1 MSNNKRKLIASAVT
15 AGFVFVGGG
24 VDAMAEATGYLSIA
38 NGHDAVASGNH
49 SVAYGAYSSAS
60 GYESVAVGKNTTS
73 SGDSAVA
80 IGRISTSSGHSAV
93 AIGRSS
99 TSSGVWSTAVG
110 PGSKAT
116 KNLST
121 AIGGQAQANGD
132 MSVALGAQSKV
143 KSGDGNVV
151 SVGNDNLKRKI
162 INVANG
168 VNAND
173 AVNKSQLDAVE
184 TKVNK
189 KVDAGTVGAPGNASL
204 AVGDRSTSTG
214 YLSTAMGVNSNA
226 SGGFS
231 MALGFG
237 AQATAGNSVALG
249 RDAVADQGNT
259 VSVGNATTKRRIV
272 NVANGTADND
282 AVNKSQLDAVET
294 KVNKKV
300 DAGTVGAA
308 GNASLAVGERSNSTG
323 YLSIAMGVG
332 SDASGGQSMSL
343 GINSKATASGSV
355 ALGSGS
361 VADQANTISVGS
373 STNKRRIVNVA
384 NGTAANDAVNKSQL
398 DAVEAKINN
407 KVDKGTVGPNGGQA
421 IGAGSKANGAG
432 ALALGNASEADGY
445 IATAVG
451 YGHALDTYT
460 VAMGVNAYAYNV
472 NGIAIGTLAKAGAT
486 NKDYAN
492 ADIFNRIDPETGKP
506 LYNFSPGY
514 DPRNIRSGAIA
525 IGNLAKA
532 VGYRNTAIGEDAK
545 AGIIIERDDYNHP
558 KKFGLGAVGATAIGA
573 AAIAGGSQA
582 TVVGNGAVAEGK
594 ISVGMGTRSYTTGKA
609 DTAVGTY
616 SVVTEDSAVALGAYA
631 RADHKNSVALGN
643 SSITEDVKATA
654 STTINGKEYTFAGGD
669 QSQVVGTVSIGGQ
682 GVLGY
687 TDTTDRGHW
696 NDPANATNGNGR
708 TDMDNAIYR
717 TITNV
722 AAGRINEDSTDA
734 INGSQLYAVMGAT
747 EENRKLI
754 ENNAINLAQTDHR
767 INRRIDS
774 VEEESRAGDAMNAAL
789 AALKPLQYDPNEK
802 FQVMAGTGRFKD
814 KQGFALGV
822 AHHIN
827 ENLLLNAGAAYSGSK
842 YKIWNAGITYRF
854 GSSNQKAP
862 VIKVSNDE
870 QRIRSLE
877 QENMML
883 KQRLAAIEA
892 KLSKLK

>member
-15 AGFVFVGGG
+15 AGFVFVGG

-38 NGHDAVASGNH
+38 DGHNAVASGNH

-60 GYESVAVGKNTTS
+60 GHESVAVGKKTAA
-73 SGDSAVA
+73 SGASAVA
-80 IGRISTSSGHSAV
+80 IGRD
-93 AIGRSS
+93 S

-110 PGSKAT
+110 PGSQAT
-116 KNLST
+116 KNWST

-143 KSGDGNVV
+143 NSDDGNVV

-173 AVNKSQLDAVE
+173 AVNKSQLEAVE

-189 KVDAGTVGAPGNASL
+189 KVDA
-204 AVGDRSTSTG
+204 
-214 YLSTAMGVNSNA
+214 
-226 SGGFS
+226 
-231 MALGFG
+231 
-237 AQATAGNSVALG
+237 
-249 RDAVADQGNT
+249 
-259 VSVGNATTKRRIV
+259 
-272 NVANGTADND
+272 
-282 AVNKSQLDAVET
+282 VET
-294 KVNKKV
+294 KINKKV
-300 DAGTVGAA
+300 DA
-308 GNASLAVGERSNSTG
+308 
-323 YLSIAMGVG
+323 
-332 SDASGGQSMSL
+332 
-343 GINSKATASGSV
+343 
-355 ALGSGS
+355 
-361 VADQANTISVGS
+361 
-373 STNKRRIVNVA
+373 
-384 NGTAANDAVNKSQL
+384 
-398 DAVEAKINN
+398 VEAKVNN

-460 VAMGVNAYAYNV
+460 VAMGVNAFAYNA
-472 NGIAIGTLAKAGAT
+472 NGIAIGTLAKAGAS
-486 NKDYAN
+486 KDDYAN
-492 ADIFNRIDPETGKP
+492 ADIFDRIDPETGKP
-506 LYNFSPGY
+506 LYNVSPGG
-514 DPRNIRSGAIA
+514 DPRTIRSGAIA
-525 IGNLAKA
+525 IGNGAEA
-532 VGYRNTAIGEDAK
+532 VGYRNTVIGEAAK
-545 AGIIIERDDYNHP
+545 AGIIIDRDAYNHP
-558 KKFGLGAVGATAIGA
+558 NKFGLGAVGATAIGA

-594 ISVGMGTRSYTTGKA
+594 LSVGMGTRSYTTGKA

-669 QSQVVGTVSIGGQ
+669 QSQVVGTVSIGGK
-682 GVLGY
+682 GVVGY
-687 TDTTDRGHW
+687 TDTTNEGHW
-696 NDPANATNGNGR
+696 NDPAHYTNGNGR

-722 AAGRINEDSTDA
+722 AAGRINADSTDA

-842 YKIWNAGITYRF
+842 YKTWNAGITYRF

>member
-1 MSNNKRKLIASAVT
+1 MSMSNNKRKLIASAVT
-15 AGFVFVGGG
+15 AGFVFVG
-24 VDAMAEATGYLSIA
+24 VDAMAADPKATGYLSIA
-38 NGHDAVASGNH
+38 NGFNAVASGNH

-60 GYESVAVGKNTTS
+60 GHESVAVGKEATS
-73 SGDSAVA
+73 SGA
-80 IGRISTSSGHSAV
+80 SAV

-110 PGSKAT
+110 PGSQAT
-116 KNLST
+116 KNWST

-143 KSGDGNVV
+143 NSDDGNVV

-173 AVNKSQLDAVE
+173 AVNKSQLEAVE

-189 KVDAGTVGAPGNASL
+189 KVDA
-204 AVGDRSTSTG
+204 
-214 YLSTAMGVNSNA
+214 
-226 SGGFS
+226 
-231 MALGFG
+231 
-237 AQATAGNSVALG
+237 
-249 RDAVADQGNT
+249 
-259 VSVGNATTKRRIV
+259 
-272 NVANGTADND
+272 
-282 AVNKSQLDAVET
+282 VET
-294 KVNKKV
+294 KINKKV
-300 DAGTVGAA
+300 DA
-308 GNASLAVGERSNSTG
+308 
-323 YLSIAMGVG
+323 
-332 SDASGGQSMSL
+332 
-343 GINSKATASGSV
+343 
-355 ALGSGS
+355 
-361 VADQANTISVGS
+361 
-373 STNKRRIVNVA
+373 
-384 NGTAANDAVNKSQL
+384 
-398 DAVEAKINN
+398 VEAKVNN

-460 VAMGVNAYAYNV
+460 VAMGVNAFAYNA
-472 NGIAIGTLAKAGAT
+472 NGIAIGTLAKAGAS
-486 NKDYAN
+486 KDDYAN

-506 LYNFSPGY
+506 LYNVSPGG
-514 DPRNIRSGAIA
+514 DPRKIRSGAIA
-525 IGNLAKA
+525 IGNGAEA
-532 VGYRNTAIGEDAK
+532 VGYRNTVIGEAAK
-545 AGIIIERDDYNHP
+545 AGIIIDRDAYNHP
-558 KKFGLGAVGATAIGA
+558 NKFGLGAVGATAIGA

-654 STTINGKEYTFAGGD
+654 STTINGKEYTFAGGN
-669 QSQVVGTVSIGGQ
+669 QSQVVGTVSIGGK

-687 TDTTDRGHW
+687 TDTTDKGHW
-696 NDPANATNGNGR
+696 NDPAHSTNGNGR
-708 TDMDNAIYR
+708 TDMGNAIYR

-722 AAGRINEDSTDA
+722 AAGRINADSTDA

-754 ENNAINLAQTDHR
+754 ENNTIKLAQTDHR

-774 VEEESRAGDAMNAAL
+774 VEEESRAGDAMNSAL

-842 YKIWNAGITYRF
+842 YKMWNAGITYRF

>member
-1 MSNNKRKLIASAVT
+1 MSMSNNKRKLIASAVT

-38 NGHDAVASGNH
+38 DGHNAVASGNH

-60 GYESVAVGKNTTS
+60 GHESVAVGKKTAA
-73 SGDSAVA
+73 SGASAVA
-80 IGRISTSSGHSAV
+80 IGRD
-93 AIGRSS
+93 S

-110 PGSKAT
+110 PGSQAT
-116 KNLST
+116 KNWST

-143 KSGDGNVV
+143 NSDDGNVV

-173 AVNKSQLDAVE
+173 AVNKSQLEAVE

-189 KVDAGTVGAPGNASL
+189 KVDA
-204 AVGDRSTSTG
+204 
-214 YLSTAMGVNSNA
+214 
-226 SGGFS
+226 
-231 MALGFG
+231 
-237 AQATAGNSVALG
+237 
-249 RDAVADQGNT
+249 
-259 VSVGNATTKRRIV
+259 
-272 NVANGTADND
+272 
-282 AVNKSQLDAVET
+282 VET
-294 KVNKKV
+294 KINKKV
-300 DAGTVGAA
+300 DA
-308 GNASLAVGERSNSTG
+308 
-323 YLSIAMGVG
+323 
-332 SDASGGQSMSL
+332 
-343 GINSKATASGSV
+343 
-355 ALGSGS
+355 
-361 VADQANTISVGS
+361 
-373 STNKRRIVNVA
+373 
-384 NGTAANDAVNKSQL
+384 
-398 DAVEAKINN
+398 VEAKVNN

-460 VAMGVNAYAYNV
+460 VAMGVNAYAYNA

-486 NKDYAN
+486 NEDYAN
-492 ADIFNRIDPETGKP
+492 ADIFDRIDPETGKP
-506 LYNFSPGY
+506 LYNVSPGG
-514 DPRNIRSGAIA
+514 DPRTIRSGAIA
-525 IGNLAKA
+525 IGNGAEA
-532 VGYRNTAIGEDAK
+532 VGYRNTVIGEAAK
-545 AGIIIERDDYNHP
+545 AGIIIDRDAYNHP
-558 KKFGLGAVGATAIGA
+558 NKFGLGAVGATAIGA

-594 ISVGMGTRSYTTGKA
+594 LSVGMGTRSYTTGKA

-643 SSITEDVKATA
+643 SSITEEAKATQ
-654 STTINGKEYTFAGGD
+654 SITLNGKVYTFAGGN

-687 TDTTDRGHW
+687 TDTTDKGHW
-696 NDPANATNGNGR
+696 NDPPNATNGNGR
-708 TDMDNAIYR
+708 TDMNTSIYR

-722 AAGRINEDSTDA
+722 AAGRINAESTDA

-754 ENNAINLAQTDHR
+754 EDNAINLAQTDYR

-774 VEEESRAGDAMNAAL
+774 VEEESRTGDAMNAAL
-789 AALKPLQYDPNEK
+789 AALKPIQFDPDEPS
-802 FQVMAGTGRFKD
+802 QIMAGVGGYKG
-814 KQGFALGV
+814 KHAYALGV
-822 AHHIN
+822 AHYFN
-827 ENLLLNAGAAYSGSK
+827 ESVMANIGGSYSSGSSLM
-842 YKIWNAGITYRF
+842 WNAGVTFKVGTGSDKTYEPRR
-854 GSSNQKAP
+854 GNYKEALAKSQEEIAQLRTELQETKDEVATLKAALADIQK
-862 VIKVSNDE
+862 
-870 QRIRSLE
+870 
-877 QENMML
+877 
-883 KQRLAAIEA
+883 
-892 KLSKLK
+892 KLK

>member
-1 MSNNKRKLIASAVT
+1 
-15 AGFVFVGGG
+15 
-24 VDAMAEATGYLSIA
+24 MAEATGYLSIA
-38 NGHDAVASGNH
+38 DGHNAVASGNH

-60 GYESVAVGKNTTS
+60 GHESVAVGKKTAA
-73 SGDSAVA
+73 SGASAVA
-80 IGRISTSSGHSAV
+80 IGRD
-93 AIGRSS
+93 S

-110 PGSKAT
+110 PGSQAT
-116 KNLST
+116 KNWST

-143 KSGDGNVV
+143 NSDDGNVV

-173 AVNKSQLDAVE
+173 AVNKSQLEAVE

-189 KVDAGTVGAPGNASL
+189 KVDA
-204 AVGDRSTSTG
+204 
-214 YLSTAMGVNSNA
+214 
-226 SGGFS
+226 
-231 MALGFG
+231 
-237 AQATAGNSVALG
+237 
-249 RDAVADQGNT
+249 
-259 VSVGNATTKRRIV
+259 
-272 NVANGTADND
+272 
-282 AVNKSQLDAVET
+282 VET
-294 KVNKKV
+294 KINKKV
-300 DAGTVGAA
+300 DA
-308 GNASLAVGERSNSTG
+308 
-323 YLSIAMGVG
+323 
-332 SDASGGQSMSL
+332 
-343 GINSKATASGSV
+343 
-355 ALGSGS
+355 
-361 VADQANTISVGS
+361 
-373 STNKRRIVNVA
+373 
-384 NGTAANDAVNKSQL
+384 
-398 DAVEAKINN
+398 VEAKVNN

-460 VAMGVNAYAYNV
+460 VAMGVNAFAYNA
-472 NGIAIGTLAKAGAT
+472 NGIAIGTLAKAGAS
-486 NKDYAN
+486 KDDYAN

-506 LYNFSPGY
+506 LYNVSPGG
-514 DPRNIRSGAIA
+514 DPRKIRSGAIA
-525 IGNLAKA
+525 IGNGAEA
-532 VGYRNTAIGEDAK
+532 VGYRNTVIGEAAK
-545 AGIIIERDDYNHP
+545 AGIIIDRDAHNHP
-558 KKFGLGAVGATAIGA
+558 NKFGLGAVGATAIGA

-582 TVVGNGAVAEGK
+582 TVIGNGAVAEGK

-687 TDTTDRGHW
+687 TDTTDKGHW

-708 TDMDNAIYR
+708 TDMNTSIYR

-722 AAGRINEDSTDA
+722 AAGRINADSTDA
-734 INGSQLYAVMGAT
+734 INGSQLYAVVGAT
-747 EENRKLI
+747 EENRKLIENNAINLAQTDHRINRRIDSVEEESRAGDAMNRKLI

>member
-1 MSNNKRKLIASAVT
+1 MAADPVAS
-15 AGFVFVGGG
+15 
-24 VDAMAEATGYLSIA
+24 GYLSIA
-38 NGHDAVASGNH
+38 NGFNAVASGNH
-49 SVAYGAYSSAS
+49 SVAYGAYANSS
-60 GYESVAVGKNTTS
+60 GHESVAVGKNTAA
-73 SGDSAVA
+73 SGASAVA
-80 IGRISTSSGHSAV
+80 IGRD
-93 AIGRSS
+93 S

-110 PGSKAT
+110 PGSQATKDWSAAFGGKAKAT
-116 KNLST
+116 GNNST
-121 AIGGQAQANGD
+121 ALGRESKASGSESTAVGTEANSSAQSAVAVGNKAQATASGAIAEGSEAKATGTNSVALGVKTEATGNASVAEGFNSKATADNAIALGNEAKASNTNTIAIGKSSSASNINSIAIGDSSKTTGSWGVALGPNSKTNTDWSVSLGGNSEVNSSWSTALGYMASVDKNGG

-143 KSGDGNVV
+143 KSGDGDVV

-173 AVNKSQLDAVE
+173 AVNKSQLDV
-184 TKVNK
+184 
-189 KVDAGTVGAPGNASL
+189 
-204 AVGDRSTSTG
+204 
-214 YLSTAMGVNSNA
+214 
-226 SGGFS
+226 
-231 MALGFG
+231 
-237 AQATAGNSVALG
+237 
-249 RDAVADQGNT
+249 
-259 VSVGNATTKRRIV
+259 
-272 NVANGTADND
+272 
-282 AVNKSQLDAVET
+282 
-294 KVNKKV
+294 
-300 DAGTVGAA
+300 
-308 GNASLAVGERSNSTG
+308 
-323 YLSIAMGVG
+323 
-332 SDASGGQSMSL
+332 
-343 GINSKATASGSV
+343 
-355 ALGSGS
+355 
-361 VADQANTISVGS
+361 
-373 STNKRRIVNVA
+373 
-384 NGTAANDAVNKSQL
+384 
-398 DAVEAKINN
+398 VEAKVNN

-451 YGHALDTYT
+451 YAHALDTYT
-460 VAMGVNAYAYNV
+460 VAMGVNAYAYNA

-486 NKDYAN
+486 NEDYAN
-492 ADIFNRIDPETGKP
+492 ADIFDRIDPETGKP
-506 LYNFSPGY
+506 LYNVSPGG
-514 DPRNIRSGAIA
+514 DPRTIRSGAIA
-525 IGNLAKA
+525 IGNGAEA
-532 VGYRNTAIGEDAK
+532 VGYRNTVIGEAAK
-545 AGIIIERDDYNHP
+545 AGIIIDRDAYNHP
-558 KKFGLGAVGATAIGA
+558 NKFGLGAVGATAIGA

-594 ISVGMGTRSYTTGKA
+594 LSVGMGTRSYTTGKA
-609 DTAVGTY
+609 DMAVGTY

-669 QSQVVGTVSIGGQ
+669 QSQVVGTVSIGGK

-687 TDTTDRGHW
+687 TDTTDKGHW
-696 NDPANATNGNGR
+696 NDPAHSTNGNGR
-708 TDMDNAIYR
+708 TDRDNAIYR

-722 AAGRINEDSTDA
+722 AAGRINADSTDA
-734 INGSQLYAVMGAT
+734 INGSQLYAVVGAT

-754 ENNAINLAQTDHR
+754 ENNTVKLAQIDHR

-842 YKIWNAGITYRF
+842 YKTWNAGITYRF

>member
-1 MSNNKRKLIASAVT
+1 MSNNARKLIASAVT
-15 AGFVFVGGG
+15 AGFVFVG
-24 VDAMAEATGYLSIA
+24 VDAMAADPVLSGTVTNGGQAIGAGSQASSDGALAVGRNANATGYIA
-38 NGHDAVASGNH
+38 TAVGYATASGLYSFAGGLNAEATHNNTTALGHDA
-49 SVAYGAYSSAS
+49 
-60 GYESVAVGKNTTS
+60 
-73 SGDSAVA
+73 
-80 IGRISTSSGHSAV
+80 
-93 AIGRSS
+93 
-99 TSSGVWSTAVG
+99 
-110 PGSKAT
+110 KAT
-116 KNLST
+116 GAEST
-121 AIGGQAQANGD
+121 AIGNGAKAENGSTVAIGNGAESKGSWGVALGSKSKVNAD
-132 MSVALGAQSKV
+132 WSVSLGGNSSVNSSWSTALGYMASVDENGGMSVALGAQSKV

-184 TKVNK
+184 AKINNKV
-189 KVDAGTVGAPGNASL
+189 
-204 AVGDRSTSTG
+204 
-214 YLSTAMGVNSNA
+214 
-226 SGGFS
+226 
-231 MALGFG
+231 
-237 AQATAGNSVALG
+237 
-249 RDAVADQGNT
+249 
-259 VSVGNATTKRRIV
+259 
-272 NVANGTADND
+272 
-282 AVNKSQLDAVET
+282 
-294 KVNKKV
+294 
-300 DAGTVGAA
+300 
-308 GNASLAVGERSNSTG
+308 
-323 YLSIAMGVG
+323 
-332 SDASGGQSMSL
+332 
-343 GINSKATASGSV
+343 
-355 ALGSGS
+355 
-361 VADQANTISVGS
+361 
-373 STNKRRIVNVA
+373 
-384 NGTAANDAVNKSQL
+384 

-451 YGHALDTYT
+451 YAHALDTYA
-460 VAMGVNAYAYNV
+460 VAMGVNAYAYNA

-486 NKDYAN
+486 NEDYAN
-492 ADIFNRIDPETGKP
+492 ADIFDRIDPETGKP
-506 LYNFSPGY
+506 LYNVSPGG
-514 DPRNIRSGAIA
+514 DPRNVRSGAIA
-525 IGNLAKA
+525 IGNSAEA
-532 VGYRNTAIGEDAK
+532 VGYRNTVIGEDAK

-558 KKFGLGAVGATAIGA
+558 NKFGLGAVGATAIGA

-594 ISVGMGTRSYTTGKA
+594 LSVGMGTRSYTTGKA

-669 QSQVVGTVSIGGQ
+669 QSQVVGTVSIGGK
-682 GVLGY
+682 GVVGY
-687 TDTTDRGHW
+687 TDTTNEGHW
-696 NDPANATNGNGR
+696 NDPAHYTNGNGR

-722 AAGRINEDSTDA
+722 AAGRINADSTDA

-774 VEEESRAGDAMNAAL
+774 VEEESRAGDAMNRKLIENNTFKLAQTDRRIDSVEKESRAGDAMNAAL

>member
-1 MSNNKRKLIASAVT
+1 MSNNARKLIASAVT
-15 AGFVFVGGG
+15 AGFVFVG
-24 VDAMAEATGYLSIA
+24 VDAMAADPVLSGTVTNGGQAIGAGSQASSDGALAVGRNAKATGYIA
-38 NGHDAVASGNH
+38 TAVGYATASGLYSFAGGVNAEATHNNTTALGHDA
-49 SVAYGAYSSAS
+49 
-60 GYESVAVGKNTTS
+60 
-73 SGDSAVA
+73 
-80 IGRISTSSGHSAV
+80 
-93 AIGRSS
+93 
-99 TSSGVWSTAVG
+99 
-110 PGSKAT
+110 KAT
-116 KNLST
+116 GAEST
-121 AIGGQAQANGD
+121 AIGNDAKAENDSTVAIGDRAKSKGIWGVALGSNSRAYADWSVSLGGNSAAHGSQSTALGYMASVEENGG
-132 MSVALGAQSKV
+132 MSVALGAWSYV
-143 KSGDGNVV
+143 KSSDGNVV
-151 SVGNDNLKRKI
+151 SVGSDNLKRKI
-162 INVANG
+162 I
-168 VNAND
+168 
-173 AVNKSQLDAVE
+173 
-184 TKVNK
+184 
-189 KVDAGTVGAPGNASL
+189 
-204 AVGDRSTSTG
+204 
-214 YLSTAMGVNSNA
+214 
-226 SGGFS
+226 
-231 MALGFG
+231 
-237 AQATAGNSVALG
+237 
-249 RDAVADQGNT
+249 
-259 VSVGNATTKRRIV
+259 

-282 AVNKSQLDAVET
+282 AVNKSQLDAVEA
-294 KVNKKV
+294 KIGNKV
-300 DAGTVGAA
+300 DQGTVEGA
-308 GNASLAVGERSNSTG
+308 GSLAVG
-323 YLSIAMGVG
+323 
-332 SDASGGQSMSL
+332 
-343 GINSKATASGSV
+343 
-355 ALGSGS
+355 
-361 VADQANTISVGS
+361 
-373 STNKRRIVNVA
+373 
-384 NGTAANDAVNKSQL
+384 KS
-398 DAVEAKINN
+398 AEAK
-407 KVDKGTVGPNGGQA
+407 
-421 IGAGSKANGAG
+421 
-432 ALALGNASEADGY
+432 GY

-451 YGHALDTYT
+451 YGHALDTYA
-460 VAMGVNAYAYNV
+460 VAMGVNAYAYNA

-486 NKDYAN
+486 NEDYAN
-492 ADIFNRIDPETGKP
+492 ADIFDRIDPETGKP
-506 LYNFSPGY
+506 LYNVSPGAN
-514 DPRNIRSGAIA
+514 PRDIRSGAIA
-525 IGNLAKA
+525 IGNSAEA
-532 VGYRNTAIGEDAK
+532 VGYRNTVIGEAAK
-545 AGIIIERDDYNHP
+545 AGIIIDRDDYNHP
-558 KKFGLGAVGATAIGA
+558 NKFGLGAVGATAIGA

-594 ISVGMGTRSYTTGKA
+594 LSVGMGTRSYTTGKA

-669 QSQVVGTVSIGGQ
+669 QSQVVGTVSIGGK
-682 GVLGY
+682 GVVGY
-687 TDTTDRGHW
+687 TDTTNEGHW
-696 NDPANATNGNGR
+696 NDPAHYTNGNGR

-722 AAGRINEDSTDA
+722 AAGRINADSTDA

>member
-1 MSNNKRKLIASAVT
+1 M
-15 AGFVFVGGG
+15 FVG
-24 VDAMAEATGYLSIA
+24 VDAIAQDYVPVGTTGNPS
-38 NGHDAVASGNH
+38 
-49 SVAYGAYSSAS
+49 
-60 GYESVAVGKNTTS
+60 
-73 SGDSAVA
+73 
-80 IGRISTSSGHSAV
+80 
-93 AIGRSS
+93 
-99 TSSGVWSTAVG
+99 
-110 PGSKAT
+110 
-116 KNLST
+116 
-121 AIGGQAQANGD
+121 
-132 MSVALGAQSKV
+132 
-143 KSGDGNVV
+143 
-151 SVGNDNLKRKI
+151 
-162 INVANG
+162 
-168 VNAND
+168 
-173 AVNKSQLDAVE
+173 
-184 TKVNK
+184 
-189 KVDAGTVGAPGNASL
+189 NASL

-226 SGGFS
+226 SGSFS
-231 MALGFG
+231 TALGFG

-282 AVNKSQLDAVET
+282 AVNKSQLDAVEA

-332 SDASGGQSMSL
+332 SNATGGFSTAI
-343 GINSKATASGSV
+343 GINSKATAGNSV
-355 ALGSGS
+355 ALGRDA
-361 VADQANTISVGS
+361 VADQGNTVSVGNA
-373 STNKRRIVNVA
+373 TTKRRIVNVA
-384 NGTAANDAVNKSQL
+384 NGTADNDAVNKSQL
-398 DAVEAKINN
+398 DAVEAKIGN
-407 KVDKGTVGPNGGQA
+407 KVDQGTVE
-421 IGAGSKANGAG
+421 GAGS
-432 ALALGNASEADGY
+432 LAVGKSAEAKGY

-451 YGHALDTYT
+451 YGHALDTYA
-460 VAMGVNAYAYNV
+460 VAMGVNAYAYNA

-486 NKDYAN
+486 NEDYAN
-492 ADIFNRIDPETGKP
+492 ADIFDRIDPETGKP
-506 LYNFSPGY
+506 LYNVSPGAN
-514 DPRNIRSGAIA
+514 PRDIRSGAIA
-525 IGNLAKA
+525 IGNSAEA
-532 VGYRNTAIGEDAK
+532 VGYRNTVIGEDAK

-558 KKFGLGAVGATAIGA
+558 NKFGLGAVGATAIGA
-573 AAIAGGSQA
+573 AAIAGGSQV

-594 ISVGMGTRSYTTGKA
+594 ISVGVGTRSYTTGKA

-669 QSQVVGTVSIGGQ
+669 QSQVVGTVSIGGK
-682 GVLGY
+682 GVVGY
-687 TDTTDRGHW
+687 TDTTNEGHW
-696 NDPANATNGNGR
+696 NDPAHYTNANGR

-722 AAGRINEDSTDA
+722 AAGRINADSTDA

-754 ENNAINLAQTDHR
+754 ENNAINLAQTDHRINRRIDSVEEESRAGDAMNRKLIENNRKLIENNTIKLAQTDHR

>member
-1 MSNNKRKLIASAVT
+1 MKTNILFTLSTLAIAVNAADAVGDPVEQGTSNNGGLAVGKTATANDRYTIAI
-15 AGFVFVGGG
+15 GGG
-24 VDAMAEATGYLSIA
+24 SQALKQGAIAVGQAAVAKEVYTIATGY
-38 NGHDAVASGNH
+38 G
-49 SVAYGAYSSAS
+49 
-60 GYESVAVGKNTTS
+60 
-73 SGDSAVA
+73 
-80 IGRISTSSGHSAV
+80 
-93 AIGRSS
+93 
-99 TSSGVWSTAVG
+99 
-110 PGSKAT
+110 
-116 KNLST
+116 
-121 AIGGQAQANGD
+121 AQANAGNAIGIGYGTRANGSSSAAIGSNAKALGNN
-132 MSVALGAQSKV
+132 SVALGQ
-143 KSGDGNVV
+143 G
-151 SVGNDNLKRKI
+151 
-162 INVANG
+162 ANA
-168 VNAND
+168 NAND
-173 AVNKSQLDAVE
+173 
-184 TKVNK
+184 
-189 KVDAGTVGAPGNASL
+189 
-204 AVGDRSTSTG
+204 
-214 YLSTAMGVNSNA
+214 SNA
-226 SGGFS
+226 IGSGAKAD
-231 MALGFG
+231 ALYTTAIGSGSKALKQGAISIGQATVAKEDNTIAVGFG
-237 AQATAGNSVALG
+237 AQANASGAMGFGYGARANANNSIAFG
-249 RDAVADQGNT
+249 GTND
-259 VSVGNATTKRRIV
+259 
-272 NVANGTADND
+272 VANTASFNNRKITNVSNGNIAQNSKEVVNGGQLYTVQEDLKRKVDSGTA
-282 AVNKSQLDAVET
+282 EG
-294 KVNKKV
+294 
-300 DAGTVGAA
+300 AG
-308 GNASLAVGERSNSTG
+308 SLAVG
-323 YLSIAMGVG
+323 
-332 SDASGGQSMSL
+332 
-343 GINSKATASGSV
+343 
-355 ALGSGS
+355 
-361 VADQANTISVGS
+361 
-373 STNKRRIVNVA
+373 
-384 NGTAANDAVNKSQL
+384 KS
-398 DAVEAKINN
+398 AEAK
-407 KVDKGTVGPNGGQA
+407 
-421 IGAGSKANGAG
+421 
-432 ALALGNASEADGY
+432 GY

-486 NKDYAN
+486 NEDYAN
-492 ADIFNRIDPETGKP
+492 ADVFDRIDPETGKP
-506 LYNFSPGY
+506 LHNVSPGG
-514 DPRNIRSGAIA
+514 DPRKIRSGAIA
-525 IGNLAKA
+525 IGNGAEA
-532 VGYRNTAIGEDAK
+532 VGYRNTVIGEAAK
-545 AGIIIERDDYNHP
+545 AGIIIDRDAYNHP
-558 KKFGLGAVGATAIGA
+558 NKFGLGAVGATAIGA

-594 ISVGMGTRSYTTGKA
+594 LSVGMGTRSYTTGKA

-654 STTINGKEYTFAGGD
+654 STTINGKEYMFAGGD

-687 TDTTDRGHW
+687 TDTTDKGHW

-708 TDMDNAIYR
+708 TDMNTSIYR

-722 AAGRINEDSTDA
+722 AAGRINADSTDA

-754 ENNAINLAQTDHR
+754 ENNTIKLAQTDHR

-842 YKIWNAGITYRF
+842 YKMWNAGITYRF

>member
-1 MSNNKRKLIASAVT
+1 MSMSNNKRKLIASAVT
-15 AGFVFVGGG
+15 AGFVFVG
-24 VDAMAEATGYLSIA
+24 VDAMAADYVPVGTTGNSY
-38 NGHDAVASGNH
+38 
-49 SVAYGAYSSAS
+49 Y
-60 GYESVAVGKNTTS
+60 
-73 SGDSAVA
+73 
-80 IGRISTSSGHSAV
+80 
-93 AIGRSS
+93 
-99 TSSGVWSTAVG
+99 
-110 PGSKAT
+110 
-116 KNLST
+116 
-121 AIGGQAQANGD
+121 
-132 MSVALGAQSKV
+132 
-143 KSGDGNVV
+143 
-151 SVGNDNLKRKI
+151 
-162 INVANG
+162 
-168 VNAND
+168 
-173 AVNKSQLDAVE
+173 
-184 TKVNK
+184 
-189 KVDAGTVGAPGNASL
+189 ASL

-231 MALGFG
+231 TALGFG

-282 AVNKSQLDAVET
+282 AVNKSQLDAVEA

-300 DAGTVGAA
+300 DAGTVGAP
-308 GNASLAVGERSNSTG
+308 GNASLAVGERSKSTG
-323 YLSIAMGVG
+323 YLSIAMGVQSEA
-332 SDASGGQSMSL
+332 SDKFTMAM
-343 GINSKATASGSV
+343 GINAKAH
-355 ALGSGS
+355 
-361 VADQANTISVGS
+361 N
-373 STNKRRIVNVA
+373 
-384 NGTAANDAVNKSQL
+384 
-398 DAVEAKINN
+398 E
-407 KVDKGTVGPNGGQA
+407 
-421 IGAGSKANGAG
+421 
-432 ALALGNASEADGY
+432 
-445 IATAVG
+445 
-451 YGHALDTYT
+451 
-460 VAMGVNAYAYNV
+460 
-472 NGIAIGTLAKAGAT
+472 NGIAIGNAAKAGAS
-486 NKDYAN
+486 KDDYAN
-492 ADIFNRIDPETGKP
+492 ADVFDRIDPETGKP
-506 LYNFSPGY
+506 LYNVSPGG
-514 DPRNIRSGAIA
+514 DPRTIRSGAIA
-525 IGNLAKA
+525 IGNSAEA
-532 VGYRNTAIGEDAK
+532 VGYRNTVIGEAAK
-545 AGIIIERDDYNHP
+545 AGIIIDRDAHNHP
-558 KKFGLGAVGATAIGA
+558 NKFGLGAVGATAIGA

-594 ISVGMGTRSYTTGKA
+594 LSVGMGTRSYTTGKA

-669 QSQVVGTVSIGGQ
+669 QSQVVGTVSIGGK
-682 GVLGY
+682 GVVGY
-687 TDTTDRGHW
+687 TDTTNEGHW

-708 TDMDNAIYR
+708 TDMNTSIYR

-722 AAGRINEDSTDA
+722 AAGRINADSTDA
-734 INGSQLYAVMGAT
+734 INGSQLYAVVGAT

>member
-1 MSNNKRKLIASAVT
+1 MSMSNNKRKLIASAVT

-38 NGHDAVASGNH
+38 DGHNAVASGNH

-60 GYESVAVGKNTTS
+60 GHESVAVGKKTAA
-73 SGDSAVA
+73 SGASAVA
-80 IGRISTSSGHSAV
+80 IGRD
-93 AIGRSS
+93 S

-110 PGSKAT
+110 PGSQAT
-116 KNLST
+116 KNWST

-143 KSGDGNVV
+143 NSDDGNVV

-173 AVNKSQLDAVE
+173 AVNKSQLEAVE

-189 KVDAGTVGAPGNASL
+189 KVDA
-204 AVGDRSTSTG
+204 
-214 YLSTAMGVNSNA
+214 
-226 SGGFS
+226 
-231 MALGFG
+231 
-237 AQATAGNSVALG
+237 
-249 RDAVADQGNT
+249 
-259 VSVGNATTKRRIV
+259 
-272 NVANGTADND
+272 
-282 AVNKSQLDAVET
+282 VET
-294 KVNKKV
+294 KINKKV
-300 DAGTVGAA
+300 DA
-308 GNASLAVGERSNSTG
+308 
-323 YLSIAMGVG
+323 
-332 SDASGGQSMSL
+332 
-343 GINSKATASGSV
+343 
-355 ALGSGS
+355 
-361 VADQANTISVGS
+361 
-373 STNKRRIVNVA
+373 
-384 NGTAANDAVNKSQL
+384 
-398 DAVEAKINN
+398 VEAKVNN

-486 NKDYAN
+486 NEDYAN
-492 ADIFNRIDPETGKP
+492 ADIFDRIDPETGKP
-506 LYNFSPGY
+506 LYNVSPGG
-514 DPRNIRSGAIA
+514 DPRKIRSGAIA
-525 IGNLAKA
+525 IGYLAEA
-532 VGYRNTAIGEDAK
+532 VGYRNTVIGEDAK
-545 AGIIIERDDYNHP
+545 AGIIIGRDDYNHP
-558 KKFGLGAVGATAIGA
+558 NKFGLGAVGATAIGA

-654 STTINGKEYTFAGGD
+654 STTINGKEYTFAGGN
-669 QSQVVGTVSIGGQ
+669 QSQVVGTVSIGGK

-687 TDTTDRGHW
+687 TDTTDKGHW
-696 NDPANATNGNGR
+696 NDPAHSTNGNGR
-708 TDMDNAIYR
+708 TDRDNAIYR

-722 AAGRINEDSTDA
+722 AAGRINADSTDA
-734 INGSQLYAVMGAT
+734 INGSQLYAVVGAT

-754 ENNAINLAQTDHR
+754 ENNTVKLAQIDH
-767 INRRIDS
+767 RIDS

>member
-1 MSNNKRKLIASAVT
+1 MKTNILFTLSTLAIAVNAADAVNEPVKQGTSNNGGLAVGESATANDKYTIAI
-15 AGFVFVGGG
+15 GGG
-24 VDAMAEATGYLSIA
+24 SQALKQGAIAVGQAAVAKEVYTIATGY
-38 NGHDAVASGNH
+38 G
-49 SVAYGAYSSAS
+49 
-60 GYESVAVGKNTTS
+60 
-73 SGDSAVA
+73 
-80 IGRISTSSGHSAV
+80 
-93 AIGRSS
+93 
-99 TSSGVWSTAVG
+99 
-110 PGSKAT
+110 
-116 KNLST
+116 
-121 AIGGQAQANGD
+121 AQANAGNAIGIGYGTRANGSSSAAIGSNAKALGNN
-132 MSVALGAQSKV
+132 SVALGQ
-143 KSGDGNVV
+143 G
-151 SVGNDNLKRKI
+151 
-162 INVANG
+162 ANA
-168 VNAND
+168 NAND
-173 AVNKSQLDAVE
+173 
-184 TKVNK
+184 
-189 KVDAGTVGAPGNASL
+189 
-204 AVGDRSTSTG
+204 
-214 YLSTAMGVNSNA
+214 SNA
-226 SGGFS
+226 IGSGAKAD
-231 MALGFG
+231 ALYTTAIGSGSKALKQGAISIGQATVAKEDNTIAVGFG
-237 AQATAGNSVALG
+237 AQANASGAMGFGYGARANANNSIAFG
-249 RDAVADQGNT
+249 GTND
-259 VSVGNATTKRRIV
+259 
-272 NVANGTADND
+272 VANTASFNNRKITNVSNGNI
-282 AVNKSQLDAVET
+282 AQNSKEVVNGGQLYTVQEDL
-294 KVNKKV
+294 KKKV
-300 DAGTVGAA
+300 DSGTVEGA
-308 GNASLAVGERSNSTG
+308 GSLAVG
-323 YLSIAMGVG
+323 
-332 SDASGGQSMSL
+332 
-343 GINSKATASGSV
+343 
-355 ALGSGS
+355 
-361 VADQANTISVGS
+361 
-373 STNKRRIVNVA
+373 
-384 NGTAANDAVNKSQL
+384 KS
-398 DAVEAKINN
+398 AEAK
-407 KVDKGTVGPNGGQA
+407 
-421 IGAGSKANGAG
+421 
-432 ALALGNASEADGY
+432 GY

-460 VAMGVNAYAYNV
+460 VAMGVNAYAYNA

-486 NKDYAN
+486 NEDYAN
-492 ADIFNRIDPETGKP
+492 ADVFDRIDPETGKSEW
-506 LYNFSPGY
+506 NVSPGS
-514 DPRNIRSGAIA
+514 DPRKIRSGAIA
-525 IGNLAKA
+525 IGNGAEA
-532 VGYRNTAIGEDAK
+532 VGYRNTVIGEAAK
-545 AGIIIERDDYNHP
+545 AGIIIDRDAYNHP
-558 KKFGLGAVGATAIGA
+558 NKFGLGAVGATAIGA

-594 ISVGMGTRSYTTGKA
+594 LSVGMGTRSYTTGKA

-708 TDMDNAIYR
+708 TDMGNAIYR

-722 AAGRINEDSTDA
+722 AAGRINADSTDA

-842 YKIWNAGITYRF
+842 YKMWNAGITYRF

>member
-1 MSNNKRKLIASAVT
+1 MKTNILFTLSTLAIAVNAADAVGDPVEQGTSNN
-15 AGFVFVGGG
+15 GG
-24 VDAMAEATGYLSIA
+24 L
-38 NGHDAVASGNH
+38 
-49 SVAYGAYSSAS
+49 
-60 GYESVAVGKNTTS
+60 AVGKTATATAS
-73 SGDSAVA
+73 FSVAMGQGAKASANYA
-80 IGRISTSSGHSAV
+80 
-93 AIGRSS
+93 
-99 TSSGVWSTAVG
+99 
-110 PGSKAT
+110 
-116 KNLST
+116 N
-121 AIGGQAQANGD
+121 AIGGGSQALKQGAI
-132 MSVALGAQSKV
+132 ALGQAT
-143 KSGDGNVV
+143 
-151 SVGNDNLKRKI
+151 
-162 INVANG
+162 VAKE
-168 VNAND
+168 D
-173 AVNKSQLDAVE
+173 YTIAV
-184 TKVNK
+184 
-189 KVDAGTVGAPGNASL
+189 
-204 AVGDRSTSTG
+204 
-214 YLSTAMGVNSNA
+214 
-226 SGGFS
+226 
-231 MALGFG
+231 GFG
-237 AQATAGNSVALG
+237 AQANAGKAIGIGFGTRADGTSSQAIGDSAKAEGNKANAIGPNAEAKGSMSNAIGSGAKANADYTTAIGGGSQSLKQGAIALG
-249 RDAVADQGNT
+249 QATVAKENYTIAVGYGAQANASNAMGFGFGARADANNSIAFGGTND
-259 VSVGNATTKRRIV
+259 
-272 NVANGTADND
+272 VANTASFNNRKITNVSNGNIAQNSKEVINGGQLYTVQEDLKRKVDSGTA
-282 AVNKSQLDAVET
+282 EG
-294 KVNKKV
+294 
-300 DAGTVGAA
+300 AG
-308 GNASLAVGERSNSTG
+308 SLAVG
-323 YLSIAMGVG
+323 
-332 SDASGGQSMSL
+332 
-343 GINSKATASGSV
+343 
-355 ALGSGS
+355 
-361 VADQANTISVGS
+361 
-373 STNKRRIVNVA
+373 
-384 NGTAANDAVNKSQL
+384 KS
-398 DAVEAKINN
+398 AEAK
-407 KVDKGTVGPNGGQA
+407 
-421 IGAGSKANGAG
+421 
-432 ALALGNASEADGY
+432 GY

-460 VAMGVNAYAYNV
+460 VAMGVNAYAYNA
-472 NGIAIGTLAKAGAT
+472 NGIAIGTLAKAGAS
-486 NKDYAN
+486 KDDYAN
-492 ADIFNRIDPETGKP
+492 ADIFDRIDPETGKP
-506 LYNFSPGY
+506 LYNVSPGG
-514 DPRNIRSGAIA
+514 DPRTIRSGAIA
-525 IGNLAKA
+525 IGNGAEA
-532 VGYRNTAIGEDAK
+532 VGYRNTVIGEAAK
-545 AGIIIERDDYNHP
+545 AGIIIDRDAYNHP
-558 KKFGLGAVGATAIGA
+558 NKFGLGAVGATAIGA

-669 QSQVVGTVSIGGQ
+669 QSQVVGTVSIGGK
-682 GVLGY
+682 GVVGY
-687 TDTTDRGHW
+687 TDTTNEGHW
-696 NDPANATNGNGR
+696 NDPAHYTNGNGR

-722 AAGRINEDSTDA
+722 AAGRINADSTDA

-754 ENNAINLAQTDHR
+754 ENNAINLAQTDHRINRRIDSVEEESRAGDAMNRKLIENNTIKLAQTDHR

-842 YKIWNAGITYRF
+842 YKMWNAGITYRF

>member
-1 MSNNKRKLIASAVT
+1 MKTNILFTLSTLAIAVNAAGAVGDPVEQGTSNN
-15 AGFVFVGGG
+15 GG
-24 VDAMAEATGYLSIA
+24 L
-38 NGHDAVASGNH
+38 
-49 SVAYGAYSSAS
+49 
-60 GYESVAVGKNTTS
+60 AVGKTATATAS
-73 SGDSAVA
+73 FSVAMGQGAKASANYA
-80 IGRISTSSGHSAV
+80 
-93 AIGRSS
+93 
-99 TSSGVWSTAVG
+99 
-110 PGSKAT
+110 
-116 KNLST
+116 N
-121 AIGGQAQANGD
+121 AIGGGSQALKQGAI
-132 MSVALGAQSKV
+132 ALGQAT
-143 KSGDGNVV
+143 
-151 SVGNDNLKRKI
+151 
-162 INVANG
+162 VAKE
-168 VNAND
+168 D
-173 AVNKSQLDAVE
+173 YTIAV
-184 TKVNK
+184 
-189 KVDAGTVGAPGNASL
+189 
-204 AVGDRSTSTG
+204 
-214 YLSTAMGVNSNA
+214 
-226 SGGFS
+226 
-231 MALGFG
+231 GFG
-237 AQATAGNSVALG
+237 AQANESHAMGFGYGARANAKNSIAFG
-249 RDAVADQGNT
+249 GTND
-259 VSVGNATTKRRIV
+259 
-272 NVANGTADND
+272 VANTASFNNRKITNVSNGNI
-282 AVNKSQLDAVET
+282 AQNSKEVVN
-294 KVNKKV
+294 
-300 DAGTVGAA
+300 
-308 GNASLAVGERSNSTG
+308 
-323 YLSIAMGVG
+323 
-332 SDASGGQSMSL
+332 GGQL
-343 GINSKATASGSV
+343 YTVQESV
-355 ALGSGS
+355 
-361 VADQANTISVGS
+361 
-373 STNKRRIVNVA
+373 K
-384 NGTAANDAVNKSQL
+384 
-398 DAVEAKINN
+398 N

-421 IGAGSKANGAG
+421 IGTGSKANGAG

-451 YGHALDTYT
+451 YAHALDTYT

-486 NKDYAN
+486 NEDYAN
-492 ADIFNRIDPETGKP
+492 ADIFDRIDPETGKP
-506 LYNFSPGY
+506 LYNVSPGG
-514 DPRNIRSGAIA
+514 DPRTIRSGAIA
-525 IGNLAKA
+525 IGNGAEA
-532 VGYRNTAIGEDAK
+532 VGYRNTVIGEAAK
-545 AGIIIERDDYNHP
+545 AGIIIDRDAYNHP
-558 KKFGLGAVGATAIGA
+558 NKFGLGAVGATAIGA

-594 ISVGMGTRSYTTGKA
+594 LSVGMGTRSYTTGKA

-654 STTINGKEYTFAGGD
+654 STTINGKEYMFAGGD
-669 QSQVVGTVSIGGQ
+669 QSQVVGTVSIGGK
-682 GVLGY
+682 GVVGY
-687 TDTTDRGHW
+687 TDTTDKGHW
-696 NDPANATNGNGR
+696 NDPAHYTNGNGR

-722 AAGRINEDSTDA
+722 AAGRINADSTDA

-754 ENNAINLAQTDHR
+754 ENNTIKLAQTDHR

-842 YKIWNAGITYRF
+842 YKTWNAGITYRF

>member
-1 MSNNKRKLIASAVT
+1 MKTNILFTLSTLAIAVNAAAAVNEPVKQGTSNNGGLAVGESATANDKYTIAI
-15 AGFVFVGGG
+15 GGG
-24 VDAMAEATGYLSIA
+24 SQALKQGAIAVGQAAVAKEVYTIATGY
-38 NGHDAVASGNH
+38 G
-49 SVAYGAYSSAS
+49 
-60 GYESVAVGKNTTS
+60 
-73 SGDSAVA
+73 
-80 IGRISTSSGHSAV
+80 
-93 AIGRSS
+93 
-99 TSSGVWSTAVG
+99 
-110 PGSKAT
+110 
-116 KNLST
+116 
-121 AIGGQAQANGD
+121 AQANAGNAIGIGYGTRANGSSSAAIGSNAKALGNN
-132 MSVALGAQSKV
+132 SVALGQ
-143 KSGDGNVV
+143 G
-151 SVGNDNLKRKI
+151 
-162 INVANG
+162 ANA
-168 VNAND
+168 NAND
-173 AVNKSQLDAVE
+173 
-184 TKVNK
+184 
-189 KVDAGTVGAPGNASL
+189 
-204 AVGDRSTSTG
+204 
-214 YLSTAMGVNSNA
+214 SNA
-226 SGGFS
+226 IGSGAKAD
-231 MALGFG
+231 ALYTTAIGSGSKALKQGAISIGQATVAKEDNTIAVGFG
-237 AQATAGNSVALG
+237 AQANASGAMGFGYGARANANNSIAFG
-249 RDAVADQGNT
+249 GTND
-259 VSVGNATTKRRIV
+259 
-272 NVANGTADND
+272 VANTASFNNRKITNVSNGNI
-282 AVNKSQLDAVET
+282 AQNSKEVVN
-294 KVNKKV
+294 
-300 DAGTVGAA
+300 
-308 GNASLAVGERSNSTG
+308 
-323 YLSIAMGVG
+323 
-332 SDASGGQSMSL
+332 GGQL
-343 GINSKATASGSV
+343 YTVQESV
-355 ALGSGS
+355 
-361 VADQANTISVGS
+361 
-373 STNKRRIVNVA
+373 K
-384 NGTAANDAVNKSQL
+384 
-398 DAVEAKINN
+398 N

-460 VAMGVNAYAYNV
+460 VAMGVNAFAYNA
-472 NGIAIGTLAKAGAT
+472 NGIAIGTLAKAGAS
-486 NKDYAN
+486 KDDYAN

-506 LYNFSPGY
+506 LYNVSPGG
-514 DPRNIRSGAIA
+514 DPRKIRSGAIA
-525 IGNLAKA
+525 IGNGAEA
-532 VGYRNTAIGEDAK
+532 VGYRNTVIGEAAK
-545 AGIIIERDDYNHP
+545 AGIIIDRDAHNHP
-558 KKFGLGAVGATAIGA
+558 NKFGLGAVGATAIGA

-631 RADHKNSVALGN
+631 RADHKNSVALGT

-669 QSQVVGTVSIGGQ
+669 QSQVVGTVSIGGK
-682 GVLGY
+682 GVVGY
-687 TDTTDRGHW
+687 TDTTNEGHW
-696 NDPANATNGNGR
+696 NDPAHYTNGNGR

-722 AAGRINEDSTDA
+722 AAGRINADSTDA

-842 YKIWNAGITYRF
+842 YKTWNAGITYRF

>member
-1 MSNNKRKLIASAVT
+1 MKTNILFTLSTLAIAVNAAAAVGESVKQGTSNNGGLAVGESATATASYSVAMGQGAKASAN
-15 AGFVFVGGG
+15 
-24 VDAMAEATGYLSIA
+24 YA
-38 NGHDAVASGNH
+38 N
-49 SVAYGAYSSAS
+49 
-60 GYESVAVGKNTTS
+60 
-73 SGDSAVA
+73 
-80 IGRISTSSGHSAV
+80 
-93 AIGRSS
+93 
-99 TSSGVWSTAVG
+99 
-110 PGSKAT
+110 
-116 KNLST
+116 
-121 AIGGQAQANGD
+121 AIGGGSQALKQGAI
-132 MSVALGAQSKV
+132 ALGQATVAKE
-143 KSGDGNVV
+143 
-151 SVGNDNLKRKI
+151 DNTI
-162 INVANG
+162 
-168 VNAND
+168 
-173 AVNKSQLDAVE
+173 AV
-184 TKVNK
+184 
-189 KVDAGTVGAPGNASL
+189 
-204 AVGDRSTSTG
+204 
-214 YLSTAMGVNSNA
+214 
-226 SGGFS
+226 
-231 MALGFG
+231 GFG
-237 AQATAGNSVALG
+237 AQANASGAMGFGYGARANANNSIAFG
-249 RDAVADQGNT
+249 GTND
-259 VSVGNATTKRRIV
+259 
-272 NVANGTADND
+272 VANTASFNNRKITNVSNGNI
-282 AVNKSQLDAVET
+282 AQNSKEVVN
-294 KVNKKV
+294 
-300 DAGTVGAA
+300 
-308 GNASLAVGERSNSTG
+308 
-323 YLSIAMGVG
+323 
-332 SDASGGQSMSL
+332 GGQL
-343 GINSKATASGSV
+343 YTVQESV
-355 ALGSGS
+355 
-361 VADQANTISVGS
+361 
-373 STNKRRIVNVA
+373 K
-384 NGTAANDAVNKSQL
+384 
-398 DAVEAKINN
+398 N
-407 KVDKGTVGPNGGQA
+407 KVDKGTVGSDGGQA

-432 ALALGNASEADGY
+432 ALALGNASEANGY

-460 VAMGVNAYAYNV
+460 VAMGVNAYAYNA

-486 NKDYAN
+486 NEDYAN
-492 ADIFNRIDPETGKP
+492 ADIFDRIDPETGKP
-506 LYNFSPGY
+506 LYNVSPGG
-514 DPRNIRSGAIA
+514 DPRTIRSGAIA
-525 IGNLAKA
+525 IGNGAEA
-532 VGYRNTAIGEDAK
+532 VGYRNTVIGEAAK
-545 AGIIIERDDYNHP
+545 AGIIIDRDAYNHP
-558 KKFGLGAVGATAIGA
+558 NKFGLGAVGATAIGA

-594 ISVGMGTRSYTTGKA
+594 LSVGMGTRSYTTGKA

-654 STTINGKEYTFAGGD
+654 STTINGKEYMFAGGD
-669 QSQVVGTVSIGGQ
+669 QSQVVGTVSIGGK
-682 GVLGY
+682 GVVGY
-687 TDTTDRGHW
+687 TDTTDKGHW
-696 NDPANATNGNGR
+696 NDPAHYTNGNGR

-722 AAGRINEDSTDA
+722 AAGRINADSTDA